1 MATTT
6 RGARFL
12 GLAAGLL
19 FLVAAGG
26 LAAGRE
32 PFATW
37 FYSFA
42 WWSYILGADARVSQR
57 RGNSLILRRFPELL
71 RMLPV
76 SVTGW
81 LVFEAYNLVLGNWR
95 YVGVP
100 GSLPLRWAGYG
111 VAFATVLP
119 GLFVTA
125 ALLETLG
132 LFRGAALRPRELPGW
147 WPAAA
152 VGVGL
157 VCLVYP
163 LVRPQYGFPLIWLG
177 FIFLL
182 EPVVWLAGGK
192 SYVVEWSRGR
202 VREVLLLL
210 AAGLIC
216 GFLWEFWNYWARAKW
231 VYTLPYFQWG
241 RVFEMPVL
249 GYLGFPPFAVEA
261 AVMYNFFQV
270 VYRWT
275 GDNRRQRRRLWLVQ
289 IVFWVVMFAA
299 IDMWAVMSFQQ

>member
-12 GLAAGLL
+12 GLTAGLL

-81 LVFEAYNLVLGNWR
+81 LIFEAYNLVVSNWR

-100 GSLPLRWAGYG
+100 GCLPLRWVGYG

-192 SYVVEWSRGR
+192 SYVVELSRGR

-210 AAGLIC
+210 VAGLIC

-261 AVMYNFFQV
+261 AVIYNFFQV